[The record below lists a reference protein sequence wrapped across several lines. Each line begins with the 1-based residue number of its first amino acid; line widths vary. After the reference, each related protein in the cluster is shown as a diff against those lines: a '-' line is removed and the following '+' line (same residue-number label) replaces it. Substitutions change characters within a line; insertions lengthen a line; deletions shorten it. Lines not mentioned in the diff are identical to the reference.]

1 MGRCPG
7 CQTWDSL
14 VEQIEEPASAGR
26 AKARLGAEPTPLS
39 QAPRSEGQRLQ
50 TGIGELDRVLGGGI
64 MPGGAVLV
72 GGDPGIG
79 KSTLMLQVFGTLAGR
94 IGPVLYVS
102 GEESARQIRLR
113 ADRLGIIGEKLLLLT
128 ETRVEAV
135 LARIK
140 EIQPR
145 ALCLDSIQTLES
157 ETLTSLPGSLAQIR
171 ESSARFV
178 RLAKSIDLPVF
189 LVGHVTKSGALAG
202 PKIVEHMVDTV
213 LYFESGQDHGF
224 RIIRAMKNRF
234 GSTNEIGVFEM
245 KERGLTE
252 VANPSALFL
261 TERPEGQAGSVVVP
275 CLEGS
280 RPLLVEI
287 QALAA
292 PSPYSQSKRTALGVD
307 SGRVSM
313 LAAVMERKLGLT
325 FSGHDLFINAAG
337 GMKIREPGADLGLA
351 LALASSLTDRP
362 ADPKTVFLGEVGLAG
377 EIRSVGRAEPRLS
390 EAAKLGF
397 ERAVVPA
404 RLVGQLKRPPLKL
417 IGVDYIGRALD
428 KALL

>member
-14 VEQIEEPASAGR
+14 VEQIEETASAGR
-26 AKARLGAEPTPLS
+26 AKVRGSPEPTPLS

-64 MPGGAVLV
+64 MPGGVVLV

-79 KSTLMLQVFGTLAGR
+79 KSTLMLQVFGALAGR
-94 IGPVLYVS
+94 VGSVLYVS

-128 ETRVEAV
+128 ETRVEAI
-135 LARIK
+135 LPRIK
-140 EIQPR
+140 EIRPK
-145 ALCLDSIQTLES
+145 ALCLDSIQTMES
-157 ETLTSLPGSLAQIR
+157 ESLTSLPGSLAQIR

-224 RIIRAMKNRF
+224 RIIRAIKNRF

-292 PSPYSQSKRTALGVD
+292 PSPYSQAKRTALGVD

-377 EIRSVGRAEPRLS
+377 EVRSVGRAEPRLG

-404 RLVGQLKRPPLKL
+404 RLVGQLKRPPLEL